1 MTRRELFESA
11 VALGSAAIG
20 AHGQVNLKPVKG
32 PPGKAAPP
40 IQYRQYS
47 RCLPDYLEALAADA
61 YARRSR
67 RVAALRTPGDIRGY
81 QAWARET
88 FIRLA
93 GRLPE
98 RTPLNVRTTGAFE
111 RERYRVE
118 KLVYESR
125 PGFFVTANLYLPKP
139 GLPAQ
144 GSAPFPGVLFQ
155 MGHAEDGKGYA
166 PYQRCCQGL
175 VQLGYVVLAFDPM
188 GQGERTYYPQAN
200 GWLTRLGSADEEHS
214 FPGRQMLLTGDTATG
229 MQLWDAIRS
238 LDVLA
243 SHPQVDPKRLAST
256 GQSGGATL
264 TMMLAAVD
272 DRLVAAAVS
281 SGNTENFAA
290 SPFLSPG
297 STDDAEQDL
306 IGSGPLG
313 FDRWD
318 LLWPMAPKPLLVT
331 TSAHDF
337 FGTYSPS
344 YEQSGREEFRKL
356 ARAYATLGVAGALG
370 HAETPLPHGLSYS
383 LRVAVYD
390 WFERHLSRGGGA
402 IARAI
407 EEEPP
412 TNPES
417 DETLWCGATGNTVRD
432 FGGQTPHSITR
443 ARASSI
449 QTPERPADLRALLGM
464 EKPSAVPK
472 LEVKSTTAYGD
483 CEILAVEVNS
493 APKVWAPAWLFL
505 PKHAWTRLLL
515 ILEPGGRNARWRED
529 DLYPRLA
536 AHGIAVCA
544 ADVRGVGD
552 LEPQFGSGAAGYA
565 RGHQKEE
572 DYAWAS
578 LILGRS
584 LLGQRTTDI
593 GALAAA
599 LAQAYPASVL
609 SLAARDKMTV
619 PALCAAAFEARISK
633 LYLARHLVSW
643 RNLAESET
651 YTQPLA
657 NFVPDVL
664 RYADLPEIARSIAPR
679 PVIVAGAVDASGKA
693 LPRAQA
699 PYADFRQDSAWD
711 FAALS
716 QL

>member
-1 MTRRELFESA
+1 MTRRELFGSA
-11 VALGSAAIG
+11 AALGAAAIG
-20 AHGQVNLKPVKG
+20 AGGQDSRG
-32 PPGKAAPP
+32 QGAPP

-47 RCLPDYLEALAADA
+47 RCLPDYLETLAADA
-61 YARRSR
+61 HGRRNR
-67 RVAALRTPGDIRGY
+67 RIAALRTPGDIRGY
-81 QAWARET
+81 QAWVRAT
-88 FIRLA
+88 FVRLA
-93 GRLPE
+93 GGLPE
-98 RTPLNVRTTGAFE
+98 RTPLNVRTTGAFD
-111 RERYRVE
+111 RQRYRVE

-125 PGFFVTANLYLPKP
+125 PGLFVTANLYLPK
-139 GLPAQ
+139 Q
-144 GSAPFPGVLFQ
+144 GSAPYPGVLFH
-155 MGHAEDGKGYA
+155 MGHTNNGKGGA
-166 PYQRCCQGL
+166 SYQRCCQGL

-188 GQGERTYYPQAN
+188 GQGERTNYPQAN
-200 GWLTRLGSADEEHS
+200 GWLTRLGSADDEHT

-243 SHPQVDPKRLAST
+243 SHPQVDAKRLGST
-256 GQSGGATL
+256 GQSGGATV
-264 TMMLAAVD
+264 TMMLAAAD
-272 DRLVAAAVS
+272 DRLAAAAVS

-297 STDDAEQDL
+297 STDDAEQNL

-344 YEQSGREEFRKL
+344 YERSGREEFPKL
-356 ARAYATLGVAGALG
+356 ARAYATLGAADRLG
-370 HAETPLPHGLSYS
+370 NFETPLPHGLSYS
-383 LRVAVYD
+383 LRVAIYG
-390 WFERHLSRGGGA
+390 WFERHLRGGGRA
-402 IARAI
+402 IAD
-407 EEEPP
+407 EPP
-412 TNPES
+412 TSPEQ
-417 DETLWCGATGNTVRD
+417 DETLWCGATANTVRD
-432 FGGQTPHSITR
+432 FGGKTPNGISR
-443 ARASSI
+443 DRASSI
-449 QTPERPADLRALLGM
+449 QTPERPADLRALLAM
-464 EKPSAVPK
+464 DPLAVPSK
-472 LEVKSTTAYGD
+472 LEVKSTTAYGA
-483 CEILAVEVNS
+483 CEIRAVEVNS
-493 APKVWAPAWLFL
+493 APKVWVPAWLFL
-505 PKHAWTRLLL
+505 PKRAWTRLLL
-515 ILEPGGRNARWRED
+515 ILEPGGRNGRWRED
-529 DLYPRLA
+529 DLYPKLA
-536 AHGIAVCA
+536 ESGMAVCA

-565 RGHQKEE
+565 REHQNEE
-572 DYAWAS
+572 NYAWAS

-593 GALAAA
+593 AALATA
-599 LAQAYPASVL
+599 LAQAYPGAVL

-619 PALCAAAFEARISK
+619 PALCAAAVDPRIAK

-664 RYADLPEIARSIAPR
+664 RYTDLPEIARSLAPR
-679 PVIVAGAVDASGKA
+679 PVTVAVAVDASGRP
-693 LPRAQA
+693 LRRAQA
-699 PYADFRQDSAWD
+699 PYSDFREDAAWD